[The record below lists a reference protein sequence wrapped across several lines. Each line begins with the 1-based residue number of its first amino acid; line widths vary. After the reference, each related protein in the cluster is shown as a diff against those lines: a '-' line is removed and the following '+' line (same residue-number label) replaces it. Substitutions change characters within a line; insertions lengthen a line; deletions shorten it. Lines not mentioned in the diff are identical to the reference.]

1 VAVNTDAKRIEM
13 MLPEGLIEVNR
24 PTGGSGANGEDQKR

>member
-13 MLPEGLIEVNR
+13 TLPEGLVEINR
-24 PTGGSGANGEDQKR
+24 SIGGGGETSED